1 MEQYTRFELVLYP
14 WQGHVLPLH
23 QYCIW
28 LSGRELNPR
37 PHDYQSCAL
46 TNWATKQYKTRHY
59 WFTAF
64 YHWTN
69 PLYQG
74 AKAPLNSSPIT
85 TLPGE
90 LWQGMKGIEP
100 TLPAWQAIKIAV
112 NVFNSYKYYNIFF
125 EKCQIFLSSGRI
137 SAAAK
142 YPMTPTPNK
151 ITLPAQIKRT
161 IVGSQSRYSAIPPQ
175 TPKILYSVLR

>member
-74 AKAPLNSSPIT
+74 AKAPLNSSPIA

-112 NVFNSYKYYNIFF
+112 NVFNLCKYYNIFF
-125 EKCQIFLSSGRI
+125 FKCQIIFWLRIRGSWSPDFPESFNPLASPERFELPILRFVAARFLQLS
-137 SAAAK
+137 
-142 YPMTPTPNK
+142 
-151 ITLPAQIKRT
+151 
-161 IVGSQSRYSAIPPQ
+161 
-175 TPKILYSVLR
+175 